1 MLVIQAA
8 VFGLFIG
15 GFIIFLGFFIQQR
28 SLFVRRRLQAN
39 SRPKADLLRSQSVT
53 KSTFLS
59 ADLVANIEKKLD
71 LGKDSTRVKELQK
84 RFIQAGI
91 YNERATS
98 IFYGFKMGLL
108 LVLPVVVLILWRGQ
122 TGHRAMVIAV
132 ISGAVFFAGYMLPD
146 IILDKL
152 VKSRQNKIRAALP
165 DTLDLMVVCVE
176 AGQGLNAA
184 IKRVSDDLMD
194 SSPIMA
200 RELLMVNL
208 EIMAGLEREQALKNL
223 GERTGVDDLI
233 SLCNIL
239 IQSDRF
245 GTSIG
250 QALRTQSDF
259 MRTARQRKLE
269 EMAAKTPVKLVFP
282 LLLFIFPAIIVVIL
296 GPAII
301 RIIEFFKHTVH

>member
-1 MLVIQAA
+1 MLVIQAV
-8 VFGLFIG
+8 VFGLFVG
-15 GFIIFLGFFIQQR
+15 GFIIFVGFFIQQR
-28 SLFVRRRLQAN
+28 SYFVRRRLQGN
-39 SRPKADLLRSQSVT
+39 SRPKADLLRSQSE
-53 KSTFLS
+53 KKPAFLS
-59 ADLVANIEKKLD
+59 ADIVASIEKKLD
-71 LGKDSTRVKELQK
+71 LGKDSTRIKALHK
-84 RFIQAGI
+84 RLIQAGI

-108 LVLPVVVLILWRGQ
+108 LVLPVVVLIFWWGQ
-122 TGHRAMVIAV
+122 TAHRGMLIA
-132 ISGAVFFAGYMLPD
+132 IIGAVFFVGYMLPD

-184 IKRVSDDLMD
+184 IKRVSDDLME
-194 SSPIMA
+194 SSPIIA
-200 RELLMVNL
+200 RELLLVNL

-250 QALRTQSDF
+250 QALRTQSDY
-259 MRTARQRKLE
+259 MRIARQKKLE
-269 EMAAKTPVKLVFP
+269 ELAAKTPVKLVFP
-282 LLLFIFPAIIVVIL
+282 LLLFIFPAIMVVVL

-301 RIIEFFKHTVH
+301 RISAFFSQTIH